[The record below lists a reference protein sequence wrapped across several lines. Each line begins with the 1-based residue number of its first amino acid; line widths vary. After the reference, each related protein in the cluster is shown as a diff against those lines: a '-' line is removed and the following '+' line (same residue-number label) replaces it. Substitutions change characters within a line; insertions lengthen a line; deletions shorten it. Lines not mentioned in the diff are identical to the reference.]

1 MKTLRHENFIL
12 TWRDRGAWLPK
23 RVLTKARRL
32 SLHSPLHAGLG
43 GEVWLIL
50 RVDARRII
58 FARVGLCACR
68 RPRTRPNKEN
78 PSPQVTF
85 SDFSG
90 VSNTLTFTSFCAS
103 LMHCLSGFRRHRL
116 NVVRL
121 DSNAFVCHRTTV
133 CECCR
138 RRSTCAVCL
147 CAGLPHNRR
156 VSLVAS
162 ATTQTNN

>member
-1 MKTLRHENFIL
+1 MSVGRGPNINGPCSRHFTARPSFFFLEPILRLGLTVRRYMNACRQQCRGLFSLLQVIAGGYPINRSFPKRVLRKALQPAHVIL

-68 RPRTRPNKEN
+68 RPRTQTNKRN
-78 PSPQVTF
+78 SPVQVTF
-85 SDFSG
+85 SDF
-90 VSNTLTFTSFCAS
+90 N
-103 LMHCLSGFRRHRL
+103 H
-116 NVVRL
+116 
-121 DSNAFVCHRTTV
+121 
-133 CECCR
+133 
-138 RRSTCAVCL
+138 
-147 CAGLPHNRR
+147 
-156 VSLVAS
+156 
-162 ATTQTNN
+162 